1 MTGATPARELQHK
14 VGDIAVRMLRV
25 GAGEPLLFLHG
36 AGGWPGRIPL
46 FEKLAAHYDVM
57 VPEHPG
63 FGTLENAGTIRDIA
77 DMAMYYL
84 DFLEGLEGER
94 VNVVGNSLG
103 GWIAAEVAVRN
114 CARLKSMTLISPA
127 GVRVKGVPMGDSFI
141 WSPEEA
147 ARNLFYDQAFAE
159 RVIALTPTEE
169 EADRMLAN
177 RFMAARLGWQ
187 PRWFN
192 PALERWLHRIKVP
205 TLVLWGADDKLL
217 PSAYAKVWKERVPGA
232 RVEIIPQCGHV
243 AHIEKADVV
252 AEKILAFHTG
262 ART

>member
-1 MTGATPARELQHK
+1 VTAARELQHK
-14 VGDIAVRMLRV
+14 VGGISVRMRRA

-36 AGGWPGRIPL
+36 AGGWPDWIPL
-46 FEKLAAHYDVM
+46 FDTLAAHYDVL

-63 FGTLENAGTIRDIA
+63 FGTLENAGAIRDIA

-84 DFLEGLEGER
+84 DFLEGLDTDR
-94 VNVVGNSLG
+94 VHVAGSSLG

-114 CARLKSMTLISPA
+114 CARLKTMTLISPA
-127 GVRVKGVPMGDSFI
+127 GVRVKGVPMGDAFI

-147 ARNLFYDQAFAE
+147 ARNLFHDQSFAE
-159 RVIALTPTEE
+159 RVLAMTPSEE

-192 PALERWLHRIKVP
+192 PALERWLHRITVP
-205 TLVLWGADDKLL
+205 TLVLWRADDKLL
-217 PSAYAKVWKERVPGA
+217 PSAYAKRWQERVPGA
-232 RVEIIPQCGHV
+232 RVEIIPECGHV

-252 AEKILAFHTG
+252 AEKMLGFLAGTR
-262 ART
+262 A

>member
-1 MTGATPARELQHK
+1 VTAARKLEYK
-14 VGDIAVRMLRV
+14 VGSVTVRMLRA

-36 AGGWPGRIPL
+36 AGGWPGWIPL
-46 FEKLAAHYDVM
+46 FDKLATRHEVL

-63 FGTLENAGTIRDIA
+63 FGTLENAGAIRDVA

-84 DFLEGLEGER
+84 DFLDGLDADR
-94 VNVVGNSLG
+94 VHVVGNSLG

-114 CARLKSMTLISPA
+114 CSRVKTLALISPA
-127 GVRVKGVPMGDSFI
+127 GVRVKGVPMGDNFI

-147 ARNLFYDQAFAE
+147 ARNLFHDQSFAE
-159 RVIALTPTEE
+159 RVLALTPSEE

-205 TLVLWGADDKLL
+205 TLVLWGENDKLL
-217 PSAYAKVWKERVPGA
+217 PCAYAKPWQQRVPDV
-232 RVEIIPQCGHV
+232 RVEIIPVCGHL

-252 AEKILAFHTG
+252 AEKILGFLAG
-262 ART
+262 RRA

>member
-1 MTGATPARELQHK
+1 MTAAREIQHQ
-14 VGDIAVRMLRV
+14 VGDIAVRMLRA

-46 FEKLAAHYDVM
+46 FDKFAAHYDVL

-63 FGTLENAGTIRDIA
+63 FGTLDNAGTIRDVA

-84 DFLEGLEGER
+84 DFLDALGADR
-94 VNVVGNSLG
+94 VHLVGNSLG
-103 GWIAAEVAVRN
+103 GWIAAEVAVRT
-114 CARLKSMTLISPA
+114 CARIKTLTLISPA
-127 GVRVKGVPMGDSFI
+127 GVRVKGVPMGDNFV
-141 WSPEEA
+141 WSPEET
-147 ARNLFYDQAFAE
+147 ARNLFHDQSFAE
-159 RVIALTPTEE
+159 RVIALTPSEE

-187 PRWFN
+187 PRWLN

-205 TLVLWGADDKLL
+205 TLVLWGKDDKLL
-217 PSAYAKVWKERVPGA
+217 PCAYATRWQEWVPGA
-232 RVEIIPQCGHV
+232 RVEIIPDCGHL

-252 AEKILAFHTG
+252 ADKILGFLAG
-262 ART
+262 RRA

>member
-1 MTGATPARELQHK
+1 
-14 VGDIAVRMLRV
+14 
-25 GAGEPLLFLHG
+25 
-36 AGGWPGRIPL
+36 
-46 FEKLAAHYDVM
+46 

-63 FGTLENAGTIRDIA
+63 FGTLENAGTIRDVA

-84 DFLEGLEGER
+84 DFLDGLDTER

-114 CARLKSMTLISPA
+114 CARINTLTLISPA
-127 GVRVKGVPMGDSFI
+127 GVRVKGVPMGDNFI

-147 ARNLFYDQAFAE
+147 ARNLFHDQSFAE
-159 RVIALTPTEE
+159 RAIALTPSEE

-192 PALERWLHRIKVP
+192 PALERWLHRVTVP
-205 TLVLWGADDKLL
+205 TLVLWGEDDKLL
-217 PSAYAKVWKERVPGA
+217 PCAYAKRWQERVPGA
-232 RVEIIPQCGHV
+232 RVETIPACGHL

-252 AEKILAFHTG
+252 AEKIFGFLAG
-262 ART
+262 RRA

>member
-1 MTGATPARELQHK
+1 VTAARESQHN
-14 VGDIAVRMLRV
+14 VGGVAVRMLRG

-36 AGGWPGRIPL
+36 AGGWPGWIPL
-46 FEKLAAHYDVM
+46 FDRLAAHHDVL

-84 DFLEGLEGER
+84 DFIEGLDSDPLH
-94 VNVVGNSLG
+94 VVGNSLG

-114 CARLKSMTLISPA
+114 CARLKSLSLISPA
-127 GVRVKGVPMGDSFI
+127 GVRVKGVPVGDNFI
-141 WSPEEA
+141 WSPEET
-147 ARNLFYDQAFAE
+147 ARNLFYDQSFAE
-159 RVIALTPTEE
+159 RVIAMTPSEE

-192 PALERWLHRIKVP
+192 PALARWLHRIKVP
-205 TLVLWGADDKLL
+205 TLVLWGENDKLL
-217 PSAYAKVWKERVPGA
+217 PAAYAKPWHENVPDV
-232 RVEIIPQCGHV
+232 RVEIIPACGHL
-243 AHIEKADVV
+243 AHVEKADVV
-252 AEKILAFHTG
+252 ADKILAFI
-262 ART
+262 AERRT

>member
-1 MTGATPARELQHK
+1 MTAPREVEHR
-14 VGDIAVRMLRV
+14 VGSVTVRMLR
-25 GAGEPLLFLHG
+25 GGEGEPLLFLHG
-36 AGGWPGRIPL
+36 AGGWPGWIPL
-46 FEKLAAHYDVM
+46 FDKLAARHDVL

-63 FGTLENAGTIRDIA
+63 FGTLENAGAIRDVA

-84 DFLEGLEGER
+84 DFLDGLDAGG
-94 VNVVGNSLG
+94 VHLVGNSLG

-114 CARLKSMTLISPA
+114 CSRLQTLALISPA
-127 GVRVKGVPMGDSFI
+127 GVRVKGVPMGDNFI

-147 ARNLFYDQAFAE
+147 ARNLFHDQSFAE
-159 RVIALTPTEE
+159 RVLALTPSEE

-192 PALERWLHRIKVP
+192 PALARWLHRIKVP
-205 TLVLWGADDKLL
+205 TLVLWGENDKLL
-217 PSAYAKVWKERVPGA
+217 PRAYAKPWQEHVPGV
-232 RVEIIPQCGHV
+232 RVEIIPECGHV

-252 AEKILAFHTG
+252 ADKILGFLAG
-262 ART
+262 RRA

>member
-1 MTGATPARELQHK
+1 VTAPREIEHK
-14 VGDIAVRMLRV
+14 VRGLSVRMLRA
-25 GAGEPLLFLHG
+25 GAGVPLVFLHG
-36 AGGWPGRIPL
+36 AGGWPGWIPL
-46 FEKLAAHYDVM
+46 FDKLATHYDVL

-63 FGTLENAGTIRDIA
+63 FGRLDNAGAIRDIA

-84 DFLEGLEGER
+84 DFLDGLAADR
-94 VNVVGNSLG
+94 VHLVGNSLG

-114 CARLKSMTLISPA
+114 ATRLKTLSLISPA
-127 GVRVKGVPMGDSFI
+127 GLRVKGVPMGDNFI

-147 ARNLFYDQAFAE
+147 ARNLFHDQAFAE
-159 RVIALTPTEE
+159 RVLALTPSEE

-192 PALERWLHRIKVP
+192 PALERWLHRITMP
-205 TLVLWGADDKLL
+205 TLLLWGANDKLL
-217 PSAYAKVWKERVPGA
+217 PCAYVRPWQERVPGA
-232 RVEIIPQCGHV
+232 QVEIIPACGHL

-252 AEKILAFHTG
+252 AAMILGFLAEQ
-262 ART
+262 RP